1 MAGTLSDKEVV
12 ETVLPFAIKC
22 RRRISRSDAVQ
33 TVWVALLLATP
44 FGGDVVE
51 TTKRIAKKL
60 LQSENDKTLD
70 VLRRVEFDENTLA
83 RPRYNDD
90 GVDVS
95 AVVLSTLRKLD
106 KRDNLIFRRR
116 FLRGEKQ
123 KAIAADLG
131 LSAASIS
138 RRCQCVAAVFIKEY
152 NKAKITNDDYKREY
166 DYAARTQ

>member
-1 MAGTLSDKEVV
+1 MDNALSDKAIVDA
-12 ETVLPFAIKC
+12 VLPFAVKC
-22 RRRISRSDAVQ
+22 RRRVSRSDAVQ
-33 TVWVALLLATP
+33 TVWVALLLAKP

-51 TTKRIAKKL
+51 TTKRIAKRL
-60 LQSENDKTLD
+60 LQHEGDRTTEILK
-70 VLRRVEFDENTLA
+70 RVEFDESA
-83 RPRYNDD
+83 IAHPRYNDD

-123 KAIAADLG
+123 KTIAADLG

-138 RRCQCVAAVFIKEY
+138 RRCQNVAQVFIREY
-152 NKAKITNDDYKREY
+152 NRVNR
-166 DYAARTQ
+166 